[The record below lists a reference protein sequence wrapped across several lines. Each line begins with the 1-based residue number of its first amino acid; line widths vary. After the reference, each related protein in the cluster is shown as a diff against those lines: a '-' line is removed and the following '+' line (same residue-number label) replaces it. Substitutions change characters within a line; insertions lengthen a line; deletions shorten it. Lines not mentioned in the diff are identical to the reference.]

1 MENSELGVNHRTAPG
16 WSMKRET
23 GRVLLFVVMGVAVVV
38 GLLMAIAWFTRTP
51 LYTLQT
57 AEKPECTTPA
67 PDRDVLIGLAVSGGG
82 SRAALFAAGA
92 FEALSKIRVGPEQ
105 RSLLEQV
112 SYISSVSGG
121 SMASSYFVAR
131 KPAHA
136 VSVLGSDGAMTQE
149 YQEFFTRFK
158 EDMKFDLE
166 GLILRRQLF
175 RLRWINPA
183 WTAWSLAELLDE
195 SYLNGMTFKELSIR
209 EAQGDSPHLMV
220 NTTLYNNGRRFVV
233 STLPREA
240 SQYDVFLDL
249 HRISGARKVD
259 EEGELILRSR
269 WESLHSVT
277 PEDIKLDT
285 CPIRVAAAVVGSMSF
300 PPVVGPI
307 SFRVKGQDKYWHV
320 GDGGLSDNT
329 GAESLLMVFL
339 KKLQERKSRRALI
352 ISFDSSFPFL
362 VGGEEL
368 SSRAEG
374 FTLFSYDFSR
384 IPSIMEERATAYRS
398 WFFRL
403 AQRQRL
409 LPGPDQLGLITLRH
423 TDAEWKEDLSDL
435 PDTCRKNESTIK
447 KPKEVVRRLAGIAT
461 RLWLASPCDRDLT
474 IAAAAKVVAQN
485 EENIKRFV
493 EATFDD
499 GIGKTTV
506 TRNSPR

>member
-1 MENSELGVNHRTAPG
+1 MTRNHQAG
-16 WSMKRET
+16 KVILYVLT
-23 GRVLLFVVMGVAVVV
+23 GIALVV
-38 GLLMAIAWFTRTP
+38 GVLIAIAWVTRTP
-51 LYTLQT
+51 LYTLQA
-57 AEKPECTTPA
+57 AEQPECVTPA
-67 PDRDVLIGLAVSGGG
+67 ADQDVLIGLAVSGGG

-92 FEALSKIRVGPEQ
+92 FEALSKIRIGPDQ

-112 SYISSVSGG
+112 SYVSSVSGG

-131 KPAHA
+131 KPPRT
-136 VSVLGSDGAMTQE
+136 VPVLTRDGDLTRE
-149 YQEFFTRFK
+149 YQDFFGRFR

-166 GLILRRQLF
+166 GLIFRRQLF

-195 SYLNGMTFKELSIR
+195 SYLNGMTFKDLAQR
-209 EAQGDSPHLMV
+209 EAQGDSPRLLI

-233 STLPREA
+233 STLPRAA

-249 HRISGARKVD
+249 KRLPVAHQMD
-259 EEGELILRSR
+259 EESEQILHAR

-285 CPIRVAAAVVGSMSF
+285 CPVRVAAAVVGSMSF
-300 PPVVGPI
+300 PPIVGPI
-307 SFRVKGQDKYWHV
+307 SFKVKGQDKYWHV
-320 GDGGLSDNT
+320 GDGGLADNT

-339 KKLQERKSRRALI
+339 KKLQEGKAKRALI

-368 SSRAEG
+368 SNRAEG

-398 WFFRL
+398 WFFRI
-403 AQRQRL
+403 AQRQGL
-409 LPGPDQLGLITLRH
+409 LPDLGRLGLITLRH
-423 TDAEWKEDLSDL
+423 TDAEWKDDMSEL
-435 PDTCRKNESTIK
+435 PESCRVNESQMT
-447 KPKEVVRRLAGIAT
+447 KPREVVRRLAGIAT

-485 EENIKRFV
+485 EGRIRRFLEASALDPPIK
-493 EATFDD
+493 
-499 GIGKTTV
+499 KL
-506 TRNSPR
+506 

>member
-1 MENSELGVNHRTAPG
+1 MTRRDGI
-16 WSMKRET
+16 KK
-23 GRVLLFVVMGVAVVV
+23 VLVYGLSGVALVI
-38 GLLMAIAWFTRTP
+38 GALIAIAWFTRTP
-51 LYTLQT
+51 LYTLQ
-57 AEKPECTTPA
+57 AADQPECATPA
-67 PDRDVLIGLAVSGGG
+67 PDREVLIGLAVSGGG

-92 FEALSKIRVGPEQ
+92 FEALSKIRVGADQ

-131 KPAHA
+131 KPGK
-136 VSVLGSDGAMTQE
+136 SVPVLTPAGALTPE
-149 YQEFFTRFK
+149 YGEFFARYK

-166 GLILRRQLF
+166 GLIFRRQIF
-175 RLRWINPA
+175 RLRWVNPA

-195 SYLNGMTFKELSIR
+195 SYLNGMTFKELARR
-209 EAQGDSPHLMV
+209 EAQGDSPRLLI

-249 HRISGARKVD
+249 HRLGGPRKPD
-259 EEGELILRSR
+259 EEGEQILRSR
-269 WESLHSVT
+269 WESLHSLT
-277 PEDIKLDT
+277 PEDLKLDT

-300 PPVVGPI
+300 PPIVGPI

-320 GDGGLSDNT
+320 GDGGLADNT
-329 GAESLLMVFL
+329 GAESLFMVFL
-339 KKLQERKSRRALI
+339 KKLQEGKAKRALI

-398 WFFRL
+398 WFFRV
-403 AQRQRL
+403 AQRQGL
-409 LPGPDQLGLITLRH
+409 IPGADRFGLITLRH
-423 TDAEWKEDLSDL
+423 TDADWKDDLSDL
-435 PDTCRKNESTIK
+435 PESCRTGDSGFK
-447 KPKEVVRRLAGIAT
+447 KPREVVRRLAGIAT

-485 EENIKRFV
+485 EEKIKRFL
-493 EATFDD
+493 EASFEN
-499 GIGKTTV
+499 GKTK
-506 TRNSPR
+506 RL

>member
-1 MENSELGVNHRTAPG
+1 MAHDDKAG
-16 WSMKRET
+16 K
-23 GRVLLFVVMGVAVVV
+23 VLLYVITGIALVV
-38 GLLMAIAWFTRTP
+38 GVLVAIAWMTRTP
-51 LYTLQT
+51 LYTLQA
-57 AEKPECTTPA
+57 AERPECVTPA
-67 PDRDVLIGLAVSGGG
+67 TDHDVLIGLAVSGGG

-92 FEALSKIRVGPEQ
+92 FEALSKIRVGPEK

-131 KPAHA
+131 KPGHA
-136 VSVLGSDGAMTQE
+136 VPILGPEGALTQE
-149 YQEFFTRFK
+149 YQDFFNRFK

-195 SYLNGMTFKELSIR
+195 SYLKGMTFKELSIR
-209 EAQGDSPHLMV
+209 EAQGDSPRLMI
-220 NTTLYNNGRRFVV
+220 NTTLYNNGRRFVI
-233 STLPREA
+233 STVPREA

-249 HRISGARKVD
+249 HRMGGARKLD
-259 EEGELILRSR
+259 DEGEQILRTR

-307 SFRVKGQDKYWHV
+307 SFQVKGQDKYWHV
-320 GDGGLSDNT
+320 GDGGLADNT

-339 KKLQERKSRRALI
+339 KKLQEGKARRALI

-368 SSRAEG
+368 GNRAEG

-398 WFFRL
+398 WFLRI
-403 AQRQRL
+403 AQRQGL
-409 LPGPDQLGLITLRH
+409 IPGPSQFGVVTLRH
-423 TDAEWKEDLSDL
+423 TDAEWLEDLSDL
-435 PDTCRKNESTIK
+435 PESCRKTDGSMT
-447 KPKEVVRRLAGIAT
+447 KPREVVRRLAGIAT

-485 EENIKRFV
+485 EEKIRRFL
-493 EATFDD
+493 EAASSDHPS
-499 GIGKTTV
+499 KKL
-506 TRNSPR
+506 

>member
-1 MENSELGVNHRTAPG
+1 MHTSVSGKVNVY
-16 WSMKRET
+16 
-23 GRVLLFVVMGVAVVV
+23 VLVGIAVVI
-38 GLLMAIAWFTRTP
+38 GALIAIAWFTRTP
-51 LYTLQT
+51 LYTLQD
-57 AEKPECTTPA
+57 AEQPECVTPA

-92 FEALSKIRVGPEQ
+92 FEALSKIRVGPEK

-112 SYISSVSGG
+112 PYISSVSGG

-131 KPAHA
+131 KPTHA
-136 VSVLGSDGAMTQE
+136 VPMLGPEGTLTQE
-149 YQEFFTRFK
+149 YQDFFNRFK

-166 GLILRRQLF
+166 GLIVKRQLF

-195 SYLNGMTFKELSIR
+195 SYLDGMRFKDLAIR
-209 EAQGDSPHLMV
+209 ESQGDSPRLLV
-220 NTTLYNNGRRFVV
+220 NATLYNNGRRFVL

-249 HRISGARKVD
+249 QRLSGVRKLN
-259 EEGELILRSR
+259 EEAEHILRTR

-285 CPIRVAAAVVGSMSF
+285 CSVRMASAVVASMSF

-307 SFRVKGQDKYWHV
+307 SFKVKGQDKYWHV
-320 GDGGLSDNT
+320 GDGGLADNT
-329 GAESLLMVFL
+329 GVESLLMVFL
-339 KKLQERKSRRALI
+339 KKLQERKAQRALI

-384 IPSIMEERATAYRS
+384 IPSIMEERVTAYRAL
-398 WFFRL
+398 FFRVG
-403 AQRQRL
+403 QHQ
-409 LPGPDQLGLITLRH
+409 GFIPDQSHLGLITLRH
-423 TDAEWKEDLSDL
+423 TDADWKEDLSDL
-435 PDTCRKNESTIK
+435 PESCRTDESK
-447 KPKEVVRRLAGIAT
+447 LKQPREVVRRLAGIAT

-485 EENIKRFV
+485 ETKIRKFL
-493 EATFDD
+493 EAPLLGEDFEKSKPVSPHRK
-499 GIGKTTV
+499 GKGRV
-506 TRNSPR
+506 TMR

>member
-1 MENSELGVNHRTAPG
+1 MAKSSVR
-16 WSMKRET
+16 
-23 GRVLLFVVMGVAVVV
+23 RVLVYGLIGIAIVV
-38 GLLMAIAWFTRTP
+38 GILIAIAWFTRTP
-51 LYTLQT
+51 LYTLQA
-57 AEKPECTTPA
+57 AEQPECLTPA
-67 PDRDVLIGLAVSGGG
+67 PDREVLIGLAVSGGG

-92 FEALSKIRVGPEQ
+92 FEALSKIRVGPEK

-131 KPAHA
+131 KPTHA
-136 VSVLGSDGAMTQE
+136 VPILGPEGTLTQD
-149 YQEFFTRFK
+149 YQNFFNRFK

-166 GLILRRQLF
+166 GLMLRRQLF

-195 SYLNGMTFKELSIR
+195 SYLDGMRFKDLAIR
-209 EAQGDSPHLMV
+209 ESQGDSPLLLI

-249 HRISGARKVD
+249 RRVGGARKLD
-259 EEGELILRSR
+259 DEGEQILRSR
-269 WESLHSVT
+269 WESLHSMT

-307 SFRVKGQDKYWHV
+307 SFKVKGQDKYWHV
-320 GDGGLSDNT
+320 GDGGLADNT
-329 GAESLLMVFL
+329 GAESLFMVFL
-339 KKLQERKSRRALI
+339 KKLQEQKARRALI

-384 IPSIMEERATAYRS
+384 IPSIMEERATAYRA
-398 WFFRL
+398 WFFRV
-403 AQRQRL
+403 AQRQGL
-409 LPGPDQLGLITLRH
+409 IPGPSQFGLITLRH

-435 PDTCRKNESTIK
+435 PESCRTKESSMT
-447 KPKEVVRRLAGIAT
+447 KPREVVRHLAGIAT

-485 EENIKRFV
+485 EEKIKRYL
-493 EATFDD
+493 EAPFEDP
-499 GIGKTTV
+499 KTK
-506 TRNSPR
+506 RL

>member
-1 MENSELGVNHRTAPG
+1 MRRTSEG
-16 WSMKRET
+16 
-23 GRVLLFVVMGVAVVV
+23 GRVLLYVMIAIGLLV
-38 GLLMAIAWFTRTP
+38 GLLIAIAWVTRTP

-57 AEKPECTTPA
+57 AERPECVTPE

-92 FEALSKIRVGPEQ
+92 FEALAKIRVGSEQ

-121 SMASSYFVAR
+121 SMASSYFVLR
-131 KPAHA
+131 KPVQA
-136 VSVLGSDGAMTQE
+136 VPILTRDGALTEE
-149 YQEFFTRFK
+149 YQDFFNRFQ

-195 SYLNGMTFKELSIR
+195 SYLGGKTFKDLATR
-209 EAQGDSPHLMV
+209 EAQGDSPHLLV

-249 HRISGARKVD
+249 NRYPGARKLD
-259 EEGELILRSR
+259 EEGEQLLRSR
-269 WESLHSVT
+269 WESLRSVT

-300 PPVVGPI
+300 PPIVGPI

-339 KKLQERKSRRALI
+339 KKLQERKARRALI

-368 SSRAEG
+368 SHRAEG

-398 WFFRL
+398 WFLRIS
-403 AQRQRL
+403 QRQGL
-409 LPGPDQLGLITLRH
+409 LPGPDQFGLITLRH
-423 TDAEWKEDLSDL
+423 TDAEWKEDMSDL
-435 PDTCRKNESTIK
+435 PDSCRGGESK
-447 KPKEVVRRLAGIAT
+447 MKVPREVVRRLAGIAT

-474 IAAAAKVVAQN
+474 LVAAAKVVAQN
-485 EENIKRFV
+485 EAKIRKFLE
-493 EATFDD
+493 T
-499 GIGKTTV
+499 
-506 TRNSPR
+506 PLQ

>member
-1 MENSELGVNHRTAPG
+1 
-16 WSMKRET
+16 
-23 GRVLLFVVMGVAVVV
+23 
-38 GLLMAIAWFTRTP
+38 MAIAGVVALLITISWFTRTP

-57 AEKPECTTPA
+57 ADKPECATPA
-67 PDRDVLIGLAVSGGG
+67 PDHDVLIGLAVSGGG

-92 FEALSKIRVGPEQ
+92 FEALGTIRVGSEQ
-105 RSLLEQV
+105 KSVLEQV

-136 VSVLGSDGAMTQE
+136 IPILMPGGGLTQE
-149 YQEFFTRFK
+149 YQDFFNRFK

-166 GLILRRQLF
+166 GLIFKRQIF

-195 SYLNGMTFKELSIR
+195 SYLNGMTFKDLAQR
-209 EAQGDSPHLMV
+209 EAQGDSPRLLV

-240 SQYDVFLDL
+240 SQYDVFLDMQR
-249 HRISGARKVD
+249 HSAVRKLD
-259 EEGELILRSR
+259 EAGEAILRSR
-269 WESLHSVT
+269 WESLNSVT

-339 KKLQERKSRRALI
+339 KKLQEGKAKRALI

-368 SSRAEG
+368 GNRAEG

-398 WFFRL
+398 WFFRI
-403 AQRQRL
+403 AQRQDL
-409 LPGPDQLGLITLRH
+409 LPDPSRLGLITLRH
-423 TDAEWKEDLSDL
+423 TDAEWKDDLSDL
-435 PDTCRKNESTIK
+435 PESCRNNESNMK
-447 KPKEVVRRLAGIAT
+447 KPREVVRRLAGIAT

-474 IAAAAKVVAQN
+474 LVAAAKVVAQN
-485 EENIKRFV
+485 EEKIKRFLESAMV
-493 EATFDD
+493 D
-499 GIGKTTV
+499 GQQK
-506 TRNSPR
+506 RL

>member
-1 MENSELGVNHRTAPG
+1 MARSPARSALIY
-16 WSMKRET
+16 
-23 GRVLLFVVMGVAVVV
+23 VLIGIAFVIGI
-38 GLLMAIAWFTRTP
+38 LIAIAWFTRTP

-57 AEKPECTTPA
+57 AEKPECVTPA

-92 FEALSKIRVGPEQ
+92 FEALSKIRVGSEQ
-105 RSLLEQV
+105 KSLLDQV

-136 VSVLGSDGAMTQE
+136 FPILGPEGTLTHE
-149 YQEFFTRFK
+149 YQEFFNRFK
-158 EDMKFDLE
+158 QDMKFDLE
-166 GLILRRQLF
+166 GLIFKRQLF
-175 RLRWINPA
+175 RLRWVNPA

-195 SYLNGMTFKELSIR
+195 SYLDGMTFKDLAIR
-209 EAQGDSPHLMV
+209 EAQGDSPRLLV

-249 HRISGARKVD
+249 KRQPVVRKLD
-259 EEGELILRSR
+259 EEGEQILRTR

-320 GDGGLSDNT
+320 GDGGLADNT
-329 GAESLLMVFL
+329 GAESLFMVFL
-339 KKLQERKSRRALI
+339 KKLQERKARRALI

-368 SSRAEG
+368 SNRAEG

-398 WFFRL
+398 WFFRV
-403 AQRQRL
+403 AQRQGL
-409 LPGPDQLGLITLRH
+409 IPGPSQFALITLRH
-423 TDAEWKEDLSDL
+423 TDAEWKDDMSDL
-435 PDTCRKNESTIK
+435 PESCRTNESK
-447 KPKEVVRRLAGIAT
+447 LKQPREVVRRLAGIAT

-474 IAAAAKVVAQN
+474 VAAAAKVVAQN
-485 EENIKRFV
+485 EEKIRRYL
-493 EATFDD
+493 EAPFDD
-499 GIGKTTV
+499 GKIK
-506 TRNSPR
+506 RL

>member
-1 MENSELGVNHRTAPG
+1 MAGTSRGKKVILL
-16 WSMKRET
+16 
-23 GRVLLFVVMGVAVVV
+23 VLIGIAAVVGV
-38 GLLMAIAWFTRTP
+38 LIAIAWVTRTP
-51 LYTLQT
+51 LYTLQA
-57 AEKPECTTPA
+57 AERPA
-67 PDRDVLIGLAVSGGG
+67 CMPPAADRDVLIGLAVSGGG

-92 FEALSKIRVGPEQ
+92 FEALSKIRMGADQ

-131 KPAHA
+131 KPDKSVPILTPEGA
-136 VSVLGSDGAMTQE
+136 VTPQYG
-149 YQEFFTRFK
+149 EFFSRFK
-158 EDMKFDLE
+158 DDMKFDLE

-183 WTAWSLAELLDE
+183 WTAWSLAELLNE
-195 SYLNGMTFKELSIR
+195 SYLNDMTFKELAQR
-209 EAQGDSPHLMV
+209 EAQGDSPRLLI

-233 STLPREA
+233 STVPREA
-240 SQYDVFLDL
+240 SQYDVFQDL
-249 HRISGARKVD
+249 HRLDGPRKLD
-259 EEGELILRSR
+259 EEGEQILRAR
-269 WESLHSVT
+269 WESLHAMT
-277 PEDIKLDT
+277 PEDIKLDI

-300 PPVVGPI
+300 PPIVGPI
-307 SFRVKGQDKYWHV
+307 SFKVKGEEKYWHV
-320 GDGGLSDNT
+320 GDGGLADNT

-339 KKLQERKSRRALI
+339 KKLQEGKAKRALI

-398 WFFRL
+398 WFFRI
-403 AQRQRL
+403 AQRQGL
-409 LPGPDQLGLITLRH
+409 LPDSSRLGLITLRH
-423 TDAEWKEDLSDL
+423 TDAEWKDDLSDL
-435 PDTCRKNESTIK
+435 PESCRAKESAMT
-447 KPKEVVRRLAGIAT
+447 KPREVARRLAGIAT

-485 EENIKRFV
+485 EAKIKRFL
-493 EATFDD
+493 EAAFD
-499 GIGKTTV
+499 GNPAK
-506 TRNSPR
+506 PL

>member
-1 MENSELGVNHRTAPG
+1 
-16 WSMKRET
+16 
-23 GRVLLFVVMGVAVVV
+23 
-38 GLLMAIAWFTRTP
+38 
-51 LYTLQT
+51 
-57 AEKPECTTPA
+57 
-67 PDRDVLIGLAVSGGG
+67 
-82 SRAALFAAGA
+82 
-92 FEALSKIRVGPEQ
+92 
-105 RSLLEQV
+105 
-112 SYISSVSGG
+112 
-121 SMASSYFVAR
+121 MASSYFVAR
-131 KPAHA
+131 KPGKA
-136 VSVLGSDGAMTQE
+136 VPVLNRDGALTPD
-149 YQEFFTRFK
+149 YQQFFSRFK

-195 SYLNGMTFKELSIR
+195 SYLDGMRFKDLAIR
-209 EAQGDSPHLMV
+209 EAQGDSPRLMV

-240 SQYDVFLDL
+240 SEYDVFLDL
-249 HRISGARKVD
+249 NRLAGARKVD
-259 EEGELILRSR
+259 EEGEVVLRSR
-269 WESLHSVT
+269 WESLRSVT

-285 CPIRVAAAVVGSMSF
+285 CHVRVAAAVVGSMSF

-307 SFRVKGQDKYWHV
+307 SFRVEGQDRYWHV

-339 KKLQERKSRRALI
+339 KKLQERRARRVLI

-368 SSRAEG
+368 SNRAEG

-398 WFFRL
+398 WFLRL
-403 AQRQRL
+403 SQRQGL
-409 LPGPDQLGLITLRH
+409 IPGPSQLGVVTLRH
-423 TDAEWKEDLSDL
+423 TDADWKDDLSDL
-435 PDTCRKNESTIK
+435 PESCRSGDTRMS
-447 KPKEVVRRLAGIAT
+447 KPREVVRRLAGIAT

-485 EENIKRFV
+485 EEKIKRFL
-493 EATFDD
+493 EAPFEDSK
-499 GIGKTTV
+499 IK
-506 TRNSPR
+506 RL

>member
-1 MENSELGVNHRTAPG
+1 MRTRPG
-16 WSMKRET
+16 RALVY
-23 GRVLLFVVMGVAVVV
+23 VLFGVALVI
-38 GLLMAIAWFTRTP
+38 GALIAIAWFTRTP
-51 LYTLQT
+51 LYILK
-57 AEKPECTTPA
+57 AADHPDCTIPA
-67 PDRDVLIGLAVSGGG
+67 PDREVQIGLAVSGGG

-92 FEALSKIRVGPEQ
+92 FEALATIGVGPDR
-105 RSLLEQV
+105 RSLLDQV

-131 KPAHA
+131 KPGKD
-136 VSVLGSDGAMTQE
+136 VPVLTSEGAITPE
-149 YQEFFTRFK
+149 YGEFFTRFK
-158 EDMKFDLE
+158 QDMKFDLE
-166 GLILRRQLF
+166 GLIFKRQLF

-183 WTAWSLAELLDE
+183 WTAWSLAELLNE
-195 SYLNGMTFKELSIR
+195 SYLNDMTFKDLAQR
-209 EAQGDSPHLMV
+209 EAQGDSPRLMI

-249 HRISGARKVD
+249 KRLPVARQVD
-259 EEGELILRSR
+259 EEGEQLLKSR

-300 PPVVGPI
+300 PPIVGPI
-307 SFRVKGQDKYWHV
+307 SFKVQGQDKYWHV
-320 GDGGLSDNT
+320 GDGGLADNT
-329 GAESLLMVFL
+329 GVESMLMVFL
-339 KKLQERKSRRALI
+339 KKLQEGKAKRALI

-368 SSRAEG
+368 SNRAEG

-403 AQRQRL
+403 AQRQGL
-409 LPGPDQLGLITLRH
+409 LPDSSRVALITLRH
-423 TDAEWKEDLSDL
+423 TDAEWHEDLSDL
-435 PDTCRKNESTIK
+435 PKSCRTGDSVIT
-447 KPKEVVRRLAGIAT
+447 KPREAVRRLAGIAT

-485 EENIKRFV
+485 EEKIKRFL
-493 EATFDD
+493 EASFEDVNT
-499 GIGKTTV
+499 K
-506 TRNSPR
+506 RL

>member
-1 MENSELGVNHRTAPG
+1 MARMSRTQ
-16 WSMKRET
+16 K
-23 GRVLLFVVMGVAVVV
+23 VLLSVLVGIAAVVGV
-38 GLLMAIAWFTRTP
+38 LIAIAWVTRTP
-51 LYTLQT
+51 LYALQA
-57 AEKPECTTPA
+57 AEQPECVTPT
-67 PDRDVLIGLAVSGGG
+67 PDREVLIGLAVSGGG

-92 FEALSKIRVGPEQ
+92 FEALGKIRQGPEQ

-112 SYISSVSGG
+112 SFISSVSGG

-131 KPAHA
+131 KPGKT
-136 VSVLGSDGAMTQE
+136 VPFLTRDGALTPE
-149 YQEFFTRFK
+149 YQIFFNRFK

-175 RLRWINPA
+175 RLRWVNPA
-183 WTAWSLAELLDE
+183 WTAWSLGELLDE
-195 SYLNGMTFKELSIR
+195 SYLHDMTFKDLAVR
-209 EAQGDSPHLMV
+209 EAQGDSPHLLV
-220 NTTLYNNGRRFVV
+220 NTTLYNNGRRFVF
-233 STLPREA
+233 STLPQEA

-249 HRISGARKVD
+249 KRLPVVGKPD
-259 EEGELILRSR
+259 EEVESILRSR

-285 CPIRVAAAVVGSMSF
+285 CHVRVAAAVVGSMSF

-307 SFRVKGQDKYWHV
+307 SFKVKGQDTYWHI

-329 GAESLLMVFL
+329 GVESLLMVFL
-339 KKLQERKSRRALI
+339 KKLQERKTRRALI

-384 IPSIMEERATAYRS
+384 IPSIMEERATAYRA
-398 WFFRL
+398 WFFRV
-403 AQRQRL
+403 AQRQGL
-409 LPGPDQLGLITLRH
+409 IPGSSQLGLITLRH

-435 PDTCRKNESTIK
+435 PESCRNSERHMT
-447 KPKEVVRRLAGIAT
+447 KPREVVRHLAGIAT

-474 IAAAAKVVAQN
+474 IVAAAKVVAQN
-485 EENIKRFV
+485 EEKIKRFL
-493 EATFDD
+493 EATLEE
-499 GIGKTTV
+499 GKTK
-506 TRNSPR
+506 RL

>member
-1 MENSELGVNHRTAPG
+1 MAGTSRRKKIILL
-16 WSMKRET
+16 
-23 GRVLLFVVMGVAVVV
+23 VLIGIAAVVGV
-38 GLLMAIAWFTRTP
+38 LITIAWVTRTP
-51 LYTLQT
+51 LYTLQA
-57 AEKPECTTPA
+57 AEHPA
-67 PDRDVLIGLAVSGGG
+67 CMPPAADRDDLVGLAVSGGG

-92 FEALSKIRVGPEQ
+92 FEALSKIRMGRDQ

-131 KPAHA
+131 KPDKP
-136 VSVLGSDGAMTQE
+136 VPMLTPEGALTPQ
-149 YQEFFTRFK
+149 YAEFFSRFK
-158 EDMKFDLE
+158 DDMKFDLE

-183 WTAWSLAELLDE
+183 WTAWSLAELLNE
-195 SYLNGMTFKELSIR
+195 SYLNDMTFKELAQR
-209 EAQGDSPHLMV
+209 EAQGDSPRLLI

-233 STLPREA
+233 STVPREG
-240 SQYDVFLDL
+240 SQYDVFQDL
-249 HRISGARKVD
+249 HRLGGPPKLD
-259 EEGELILRSR
+259 EEGEQILRAR
-269 WESLHSVT
+269 WESLRSMT
-277 PEDIKLDT
+277 PEDIKLDI

-300 PPVVGPI
+300 PPIVGPI
-307 SFRVKGQDKYWHV
+307 SFKVKGEEKYWHV
-320 GDGGLSDNT
+320 GDGGLADNT

-339 KKLQERKSRRALI
+339 KKLQEGKAKRALI

-398 WFFRL
+398 WFFRI
-403 AQRQRL
+403 AQRQGL
-409 LPGPDQLGLITLRH
+409 LPDSSRLGLITLRH
-423 TDAEWKEDLSDL
+423 TDAEWKDDLSDL
-435 PDTCRKNESTIK
+435 PESCRGKESAMT
-447 KPKEVVRRLAGIAT
+447 KPKEVARRLAGIAT

-485 EENIKRFV
+485 EAKIKRFL
-493 EATFDD
+493 EASFD
-499 GIGKTTV
+499 GNPAK
-506 TRNSPR
+506 PL